1 MIKNSVSDVVIY
13 IFIKSSSAME
23 ISNVVVIGAGAMGSG
38 IAYVVASSGYKVT
51 IVDQTQEF
59 LDKGMKGIRQK
70 LKEGIERNKM
80 TPAEAQKISQNIKTS
95 VDLASAA
102 ADADLVI
109 EAVFENMDVK
119 KSIFTQLSQT
129 APDRCILASN
139 TSTLSISEIATVV
152 NSPARVVGLH
162 FFNPPEAMKLVEVII
177 GEKSSEETVKVASAF
192 AEQLGKTAIA
202 ARDNPGFIVNRLLVP
217 MLNEAVKLLDEGVAG
232 IEAIDQAAVLGAGFP
247 AGPFVLA
254 DMVGLDVALA
264 SMRTL
269 EDKLGSGYQPSPT
282 LVRLV
287 EEGKLGMKSGEGF
300 HKYS

>member
-1 MIKNSVSDVVIY
+1 
-13 IFIKSSSAME
+13 ME